1 MQAEMQAKMA
11 AQMATYMADLQG
23 QMLAERK
30 RLNDLYEQMRAAQSE
45 EAGTA
50 KDEKLAKLQHEID
63 NPPEIK
69 SATPSLVKPKQKPPK
84 ASGGGTSRVQ
94 DGGKFDKHSA
104 ASKAAAKL
112 ANIKA
117 GKKYEDNA

>member
-1 MQAEMQAKMA
+1 MQAEMQANMA

-45 EAGTA
+45 EAGAA
-50 KDEKLAKLQHEID
+50 KDEKLAKLQHDID

-69 SATPSLVKPKQKPPK
+69 PATPPLVKHKQKPQKP
-84 ASGGGTSRVQ
+84 SGGGTNRVQ
-94 DGGKFDKHSA
+94 DGGKFDEQSA

-117 GKKYEDNA
+117 AKNDEDNE